1 MSLVLHTLYSF
12 VENNEYY
19 YPLRL
24 VFSGTACKGKS
35 YVVKCLQRS
44 VRQVFEAND
53 AIQVITPTGK
63 AAYLVQDSTAHS
75 VQEYCTLGSFT
86 GENSEK
92 VQKSESSGWR

>member
-1 MSLVLHTLYSF
+1 MFIENQKAIVSLVLHTLSNLL
-12 VENNEYY
+12 ENNEYY

-24 VFSGTACKGKS
+24 VVSGTAGKGKS
-35 YVVKCLQRS
+35 YVIKCLQRS

-75 VQEYCTLGSFT
+75 VQENQQVEGLAMS
-86 GENSEK
+86 
-92 VQKSESSGWR
+92 